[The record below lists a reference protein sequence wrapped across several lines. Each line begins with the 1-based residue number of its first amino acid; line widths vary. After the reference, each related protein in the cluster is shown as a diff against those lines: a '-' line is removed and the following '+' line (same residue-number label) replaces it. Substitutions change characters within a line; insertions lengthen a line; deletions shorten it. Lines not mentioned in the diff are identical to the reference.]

1 MTGYNPLNMPFRY
14 LLRVASHQGVVN
26 GRNVVDEALRPYR
39 SRMCTLCEFA
49 RQRALVRRARMV
61 LLKGGQ
67 HLMSRARPVIAQH
80 TSVHGK
86 FIIRSDCISVFVGL

>member
-1 MTGYNPLNMPFRY
+1 MTGYNSRDLPFRD

-26 GRNVVDEALRPYR
+26 GRNMVDEALRPYR

-49 RQRALVRRARMV
+49 RERALVRRARMV

-67 HLMSRARPVIAQH
+67 HLMSRARPVIARP
-80 TSVHGK
+80 TSVHGR